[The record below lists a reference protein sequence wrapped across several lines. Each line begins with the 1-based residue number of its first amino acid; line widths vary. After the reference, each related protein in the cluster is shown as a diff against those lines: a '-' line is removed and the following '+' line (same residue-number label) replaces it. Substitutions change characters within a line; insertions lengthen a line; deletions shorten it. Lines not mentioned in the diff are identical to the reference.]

1 MAHARAMLES
11 RQLEERMRDAYSQL
25 RRSAYELGAA
35 TSQDDRGIRIK
46 TLRSSVSHLPGQA
59 NGQNREVTV
68 LENGMVVEHVDVRKE
83 GRDGRQQRRRDE
95 KRTRPRKSSRGS
107 AFDVASMYSTTSPLP
122 QTDSGLPLLPSLS
135 TTSRPM
141 SVLTSPDTLVT
152 RGMQSNTSVE
162 ALSMISAGASPR
174 LTRFFGVRN
183 LSPSFRSSD
192 SLAGASGMS
201 GSMVDMQFV
210 PFSMV
215 SVASPDQS
223 VSSSLALQPGP
234 ERLHSPVELGDRYQT
249 VDSWRD
255 SSALIPSRRTEQ
267 KSEDKQKKRKSL
279 AKIWRLVTGS
289 GTSKH
294 TSAPL
299 PELSQT
305 RSLDRAHDD
314 DYPLAPPPPLSY
326 LVSRGTGDNASS
338 ALRHVSTPS
347 LPSSVSPNYPLSSV
361 GMSPPTAPSSSLP
374 SPTSSRPVVTSEIY
388 ENRKGTLA
396 DSDGEQLPSP
406 VPEEDSLQAS
416 GTRSVHPTISEPDL
430 RRRLSQ
436 SMSGSIPPVP
446 PIPASVT
453 HTMRP
458 PSSLGW
464 RDKTLPP
471 LPGETQSRTP
481 TVAQG
486 EIRPRTL
493 FSYDMREVNGGQ
505 VLTAPQPPFAQEE
518 RRRQSFNG
526 LGNSRPGL
534 VVQSLPARRNGFDP
548 EKYGMFGG
556 SRNALVPASQQQP
569 TRRKSR
575 FSFASLFGR
584 KNSVP
589 MQGSE
594 PVEFSLGRSSGSDAR
609 HEAELGMHYGNL
621 MAEAEAGQGHF
632 PRLSMSLT
640 PRKNIESLVDQSP
653 DFVAYR
659 YPSVDQ
665 NLHLLQ

>member
-1 MAHARAMLES
+1 
-11 RQLEERMRDAYSQL
+11 MRDAYSQL

-35 TSQDDRGIRIK
+35 SSQDDRGIRIK
-46 TLRSSVSHLPGQA
+46 ALRSSASHLPGQT
-59 NGQNREVTV
+59 NGQSREVTV
-68 LENGMVVEHVDVRKE
+68 LENGMVVEHVDIRKE
-83 GRDGRQQRRRDE
+83 EREGRQQRRREE
-95 KRTRPRKSSRGS
+95 KRTRARKSSRGS

-122 QTDSGLPLLPSLS
+122 PTESGLPLLPSRLS
-135 TTSRPM
+135 ISRPM
-141 SVLTSPDTLVT
+141 SVLTSPADTLIT

-174 LTRFFGVRN
+174 RTRFFGMRN
-183 LSPSFRSSD
+183 LSPSFRSTD

-210 PFSMV
+210 PFPMV
-215 SVASPDQS
+215 SVAAPDRS
-223 VSSSLALQPGP
+223 VSSSLALQPGA

-249 VDSWRD
+249 IDSWRD
-255 SSALIPSRRTEQ
+255 SSVLIPSRGIEQ
-267 KSEDKQKKRKSL
+267 KSEDRQKKRKSL
-279 AKIWRLVTGS
+279 AKIWRLVTG
-289 GTSKH
+289 TSKH

-299 PELSQT
+299 PDLSQT
-305 RSLDRAHDD
+305 CSLDRAHDD

-326 LVSRGTGDNASS
+326 LVSRGASDNASS
-338 ALRHVSTPS
+338 ALRHVSTSS
-347 LPSSVSPNYPLSSV
+347 LPSSVSPNHPLSSV

-374 SPTSSRPVVTSEIY
+374 SPTSSRPVVTSELF

-396 DSDGEQLPSP
+396 DSDGEQVPSP
-406 VPEEDSLQAS
+406 VPEEDNLQAS
-416 GTRSVHPTISEPDL
+416 ASQRSVHPTTSEPDL
-430 RRRLSQ
+430 RRRVSQTLSCPL
-436 SMSGSIPPVP
+436 PPVP
-446 PIPASVT
+446 PIPTSVT
-453 HTMRP
+453 QTTRP
-458 PSSLGW
+458 PSLLGW

-471 LPGETQSRTP
+471 VPGEIPSRSP

-493 FSYDMREVNGGQ
+493 FSYDMREVNGEQ
-505 VLTAPQPPFAQEE
+505 VLVAPQPPFAREE

-526 LGNSRPGL
+526 LGNSRPSL
-534 VVQSLPARRNGFDP
+534 AIQSLPSRRNDIDP

-556 SRNALVPASQQQP
+556 SRSALVPASQQQP
-569 TRRKSR
+569 MKRKSR

-589 MQGSE
+589 LQVSE
-594 PVEFSLGRSSGSDAR
+594 PVEFSLGRSSASDAR

-621 MAEAEAGQGHF
+621 MAEAEAGQGHTF
-632 PRLSMSLT
+632 PRMSMSLT
-640 PRKNIESLVDQSP
+640 TRKNIESLVDQSP

-665 NLHLLQ
+665 NIHLLQ

>member
-1 MAHARAMLES
+1 MLES
-11 RQLEERMRDAYSQL
+11 RQLEDRMRDAYSQL
-25 RRSAYELGAA
+25 RRSAHELGAA

-46 TLRSSVSHLPGQA
+46 TLRSSVSHLPGQTSS
-59 NGQNREVTV
+59 QSREVTV
-68 LENGMVVEHVDVRKE
+68 LENGMVVEHVDVRRE
-83 GRDGRQQRRRDE
+83 ERDGRSQRRRGE
-95 KRTRPRKSSRGS
+95 KRTRARKSSRGS

-122 QTDSGLPLLPSLS
+122 QTDSGLPLLTSRS
-135 TTSRPM
+135 STSRPM
-141 SVLTSPDTLVT
+141 SVLTSPADTLVT

-162 ALSMISAGASPR
+162 ALSMVSGASPR
-174 LTRFFGVRN
+174 RTRFFGVRN

-192 SLAGASGMS
+192 SVAGASGWS

-210 PFSMV
+210 PFPMV
-215 SVASPDQS
+215 SVAPPDQS
-223 VSSSLALQPGP
+223 VSFSLALQPGV

-249 VDSWRD
+249 IDSWRD
-255 SSALIPSRRTEQ
+255 SSVLIPSRGIEQ
-267 KSEDKQKKRKSL
+267 KSEDRQTKRKSL
-279 AKIWRLVTGS
+279 AKIWRLVTG
-289 GTSKH
+289 TSKH

-299 PELSQT
+299 PDQSQS

-338 ALRHVSTPS
+338 ALRHVSTSS

-374 SPTSSRPVVTSEIY
+374 SPTSSRPVVTSELS
-388 ENRKGTLA
+388 ENRKGTVA
-396 DSDGEQLPSP
+396 DSDGEQLPS
-406 VPEEDSLQAS
+406 VVLEEDNLQAS
-416 GTRSVHPTISEPDL
+416 ATQRSVHPTNSEPDL
-430 RRRLSQ
+430 RGRVSQALS
-436 SMSGSIPPVP
+436 GPVPPVP
-446 PIPASVT
+446 LIPTSVT
-453 HTMRP
+453 QTTRS

-464 RDKTLPP
+464 REKTLPP
-471 LPGETQSRTP
+471 LPGDTQSRSP

-493 FSYDMREVNGGQ
+493 FSYDMREVSGGQ
-505 VLTAPQPPFAQEE
+505 VLTAPQPAFAREE

-526 LGNSRPGL
+526 LGNSRPS
-534 VVQSLPARRNGFDP
+534 VVQSLPSRRNGFDP

-556 SRNALVPASQQQP
+556 SRNALVPAPQQQS
-569 TRRKSR
+569 TKRKSR

-584 KNSVP
+584 KSSVP
-589 MQGSE
+589 MQGPE

-621 MAEAEAGQGHF
+621 MAEAEAGQGHAF
-632 PRLSMSLT
+632 PRLSMSLAT
-640 PRKNIESLVDQSP
+640 RKNVESLVDQSP

-659 YPSVDQ
+659 YPSVDR
-665 NLHLLQ
+665 NVHLLQ